1 MIKSIASSSSG
12 NAHIVDNEILLD
24 CGVKLDT
31 LREHLGNLTQLSGC
45 LCSHSHQDHASAVE
59 DLLDASVEVY
69 MDEATMDEM
78 ELDHYR
84 LHVVEP
90 INETYQIG
98 DFTIKGFPLVHDS
111 EGGTGFLLKG
121 NDKKIAYITDT
132 ELVKYNFKGLTHIM
146 IEANYSWAIINRKV
160 KEGKVAHAR
169 KNRTIA
175 NHLSLEDVKNF
186 LSNIDKSKLREIR
199 LLHLSAENANRKE
212 FKSVVEREFGIPVK
226 IPERVLDT

>member
-12 NAHIVDNEILLD
+12 NCHVVDNEILLD

-31 LREHLGNLTQLSGC
+31 LREHLGNLTKLSGC
-45 LCSHSHQDHASAVE
+45 LCSHSHQDHCSAVE

-69 MDEATMDEM
+69 MDEATKDEM

-84 LHVVEP
+84 LHTIEP

-98 DFTIKGFPLVHDS
+98 NFKIKGFPLVHDS

-121 NDKKIAYITDT
+121 NGKKIAYITDT
-132 ELVKYNFKGLTHIM
+132 EVVEHSFRGLTHLM
-146 IEANYSWAIINRKV
+146 IESNYSWQIINRQV
-160 KEGKVAHAR
+160 QEGEVARVR

-175 NHLSLEDVKNF
+175 NHLSLEDVISF

-199 LLHLSAENANRKE
+199 LLHLSKKNSNRKQ
-212 FKSVVEREFGIPVK
+212 FKREIQEATGIPVK
-226 IPERVLDT
+226 VAPRLRS